1 MRQHCGETKRYA
13 SVRKQQLYEQK
24 KRRPVD
30 DLVLIP
36 FNFFFFFLIAFSA
49 PFHLIKLAEF
59 RSSIV
64 LFSPDVLEHLD
75 PSRTRRTSDLKPVAF
90 KCDHFL
96 EYPETR

>member
-13 SVRKQQLYEQK
+13 NVKKRQLYEQK
-24 KRRPVD
+24 KRRLVD

-36 FNFFFFFLIAFSA
+36 SNFFKKNAFSV
-49 PFHLIKLAEF
+49 PLHLIKLAEF

-75 PSRTRRTSDLKPVAF
+75 PSRTRRTLDLKPVAF
-90 KCDHFL
+90 KCD
-96 EYPETR
+96 YPETR

>member
-13 SVRKQQLYEQK
+13 SVRKQQPYEQK

-36 FNFFFFFLIAFSA
+36 FNFFFFLIAFSA